1 MAVVKVKINKS
12 DKPSKEQIQKMREAK
27 NKPIVFDE
35 DSPEMTE
42 SMLSIFKRVYPQ
54 KEAAKL

>member
-1 MAVVKVKINKS
+1 MKS
-12 DKPSKEQIQKMREAK
+12 EMMIKNTDKPSKEQIQKMREAK

-42 SMLSIFKRVYPQ
+42 SMLAKFSRVYSSN
-54 KEAAKL
+54 EAARE

>member
-1 MAVVKVKINKS
+1 MAVVKMMIKKS

-42 SMLSIFKRVYPQ
+42 TMLSGFARVYPK
-54 KEAAKL
+54 KEAVKM

>member
-12 DKPSKEQIQKMREAK
+12 DKPSKEQIRKMQEAK
-27 NKPIVFDE
+27 SKPIAFDE

-42 SMLSIFKRVYPQ
+42 SMLAKISRVYSSN
-54 KEAAKL
+54 EAARE

>member
-1 MAVVKVKINKS
+1 MKINKS
-12 DKPSKEQIQKMREAK
+12 DKPSKEQIRKMQEAK

-42 SMLSIFKRVYPQ
+42 SMLAKFSRVYSR
-54 KEAAKL
+54 KEAAKE

>member
-1 MAVVKVKINKS
+1 MAVVKMLIKNT
-12 DKPSKEQIQKMREAK
+12 DKPSKEQIEKMRETK
-27 NKPIVFDE
+27 NKPIIFDE

-42 SMLSIFKRVYPQ
+42 SMLSKFKRVYPQ

>member
-1 MAVVKVKINKS
+1 MAVVKMMIKKS
-12 DKPSKEQIQKMREAK
+12 DKLSKEQIQKMRQAK

-42 SMLSIFKRVYPQ
+42 SMLSIFKRVYPK
-54 KEAAKL
+54 KEAVKL

>member
-1 MAVVKVKINKS
+1 MAVVKMMIKKS
-12 DKPSKEQIQKMREAK
+12 DKPSKEQIEKMREAK

-42 SMLSIFKRVYPQ
+42 SMLSNFKRVFPK
-54 KEAAKL
+54 KEAVKL

>member
-1 MAVVKVKINKS
+1 MAVVKMMIKNT
-12 DKPSKEQIQKMREAK
+12 DKPSKEQIKKMREAK

-42 SMLSIFKRVYPQ
+42 SMLSNFKRVYPQ
-54 KEAAKL
+54 KEAVKM

>member
-1 MAVVKVKINKS
+1 MAVVKMMIKNS

-42 SMLSIFKRVYPQ
+42 SMLSKFKRVYPP
-54 KEAAKL
+54 KEAIKL